1 MQVDLL
7 YGVIHVMER
16 GIEYQEKIHK
26 ITILFLRRI
35 RENTKY
41 DDAQNKISI
50 SQFNMYQ
57 VIARI
62 IML

>member
-50 SQFNMYQ
+50 SLFNMYQ